1 MKHAGPDALD
11 QIDDL
16 LAKVR
21 KHAELTERKR
31 GTFYRKSSALLHFHE
46 DPAGMFADLKI
57 DGEFQRFRVS
67 TRAEQAAFLREVTK
81 AVASRPAPS
90 RDTRRAE

>member
-1 MKHAGPDALD
+1 MKHAGPEALD
-11 QIDDL
+11 QIEGL

-21 KHAELTERKR
+21 RHAALGERKR
-31 GTFYRKSSALLHFHE
+31 GLFYLKSSALLHFHE

-67 TRAEQAAFLREVTK
+67 TRDEQAAFLRELARVL
-81 AVASRPAPS
+81 AH
-90 RDTRRAE
+90 